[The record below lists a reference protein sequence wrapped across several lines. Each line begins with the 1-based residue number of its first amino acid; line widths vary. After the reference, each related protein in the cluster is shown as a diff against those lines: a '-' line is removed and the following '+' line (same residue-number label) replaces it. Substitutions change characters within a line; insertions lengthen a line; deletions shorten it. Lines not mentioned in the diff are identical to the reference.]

1 MQQGDLIRFKLC
13 PSHWHTVG
21 SKRHDSYIGQKAGA
35 RPDNG
40 WDQGGGPHREG
51 KHLEDLKFCRD
62 ENKGSCGGL
71 KGGLRIWRYEE

>member
-1 MQQGDLIRFKLC
+1 MT
-13 PSHWHTVG
+13 HTLV
-21 SKRHDSYIGQKAGA
+21 RRQELDQTMAGT
-35 RPDNG
+35 RVEG
-40 WDQGGGPHREG
+40 HRDG